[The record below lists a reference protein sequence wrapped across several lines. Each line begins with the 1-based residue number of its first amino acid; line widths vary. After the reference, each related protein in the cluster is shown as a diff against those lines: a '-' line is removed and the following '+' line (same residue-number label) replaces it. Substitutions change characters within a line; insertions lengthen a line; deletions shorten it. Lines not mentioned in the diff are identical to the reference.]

1 MAVVVEQ
8 MVLGLVLVLVVVV
21 VVIHHSDGDE
31 SRDYNNETLI
41 MLLIN

>member
-1 MAVVVEQ
+1 MAVVFEQ

-21 VVIHHSDGDE
+21 VIHHSDGDE
-31 SRDYNNETLI
+31 CRDYNNETLI